1 MSEEEASAAAAAAA
15 AQGQDDE
22 DDVVPGYKA
31 PEKKDLKTII
41 NTDAEDESL
50 VRYKQQLG
58 LSANA
63 DSVAPFPDDKR
74 VVIVKQLT
82 LLVPDREDK
91 VLDLTMPLEEI
102 KNKKFVLKEGCKF
115 KIKIDFYVQRDIV
128 NGLKYVQKTYRL
140 GARVDRMTHM
150 IGSQAPKMEVQSST
164 TPEENAPS
172 GLLARGSYTV
182 TSLFTDDY
190 NTEHLKWDWK
200 LEVKSDWTD

>member
-1 MSEEEASAAAAAAA
+1 
-15 AQGQDDE
+15 
-22 DDVVPGYKA
+22 
-31 PEKKDLKTII
+31 LKTII

-58 LSANA
+58 LVADA
-63 DSVAPFPDDKR
+63 DSVAAFPDDKR
-74 VVIVKQLT
+74 TVIVTQLT
-82 LLVPDREDK
+82 LLVPDKEDK

-102 KNKKFVLKEGCKF
+102 KKQKFVLKEGCKF

-128 NGLKYVQKTYRL
+128 NGLKYVQKTYRM

-150 IGSQAPKMEVQSST
+150 IGSQAPKLEVQSST
-164 TPEENAPS
+164 TPEETAPS
-172 GLLARGSYTV
+172 GMMARGSYTV

-200 LEVKSDWTD
+200 LDVKSDWAD